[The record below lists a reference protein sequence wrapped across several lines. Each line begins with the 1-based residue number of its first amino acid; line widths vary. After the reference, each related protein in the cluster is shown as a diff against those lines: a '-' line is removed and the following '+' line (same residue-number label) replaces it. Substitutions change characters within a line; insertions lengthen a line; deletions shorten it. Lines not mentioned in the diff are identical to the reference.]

1 MRGRKV
7 KKPNEK
13 AKKDQTIDDEGDGG
27 STEIDLGRGM
37 KIVHVD

>member
-13 AKKDQTIDDEGDGG
+13 AKKDQTIEDEGDGG